1 MINVQKNK
9 DIYEIIIHA
18 DMSDVKLED
27 NLINITV
34 DTKKHMYYIALPNQ
48 KRKNE
53 SVKVIK
59 DIINRDLFSKFILNK
74 ISKDPSKLGMS
85 GKTKTYEKDI
95 LREIF
100 NELGIDII
108 CQKDN
113 VLEKDVK
120 IYNFRMNPELDI
132 FNKR

>member
-18 DMSDVKLED
+18 NMSDVKLED

-59 DIINRDLFSKFILNK
+59 DVINRDLFSKFILKK
-74 ISKDPSKLGMS
+74 ISKDPSKLVMS

-108 CQKDN
+108 CQKDT

>member
-9 DIYEIIIHA
+9 DIYEIVIHA
-18 DMSDVKLED
+18 NMSDVKLED

-34 DTKKHMYYIALPNQ
+34 DTKKHMYYIALPNE

-53 SVKVIK
+53 SVKIIK
-59 DIINRDLFSKFILNK
+59 DVINRDLFSKLLLNR
-74 ISKDPSKLGMS
+74 ISKDPSKSGMS

-113 VLEKDVK
+113 VLENDVK

>member
-1 MINVQKNK
+1 MIRVQKNK
-9 DIYEIIIHA
+9 DIYEIVIHA
-18 DMSDVKLED
+18 DISNAKLGD

-34 DTKKHMYYIALPNQ
+34 DTKRHMYYITLPNE

-59 DIINRDLFSKFILNK
+59 DLINRDLFSKLILNR
-74 ISKDPSKLGMS
+74 ISKDPSKIGMS

-108 CQKDN
+108 CQNDN
-113 VLEKDVK
+113 VLENDVK
-120 IYNFRMNPELDI
+120 IYNFKMNPELDI
-132 FNKR
+132 FKKR

>member
-18 DMSDVKLED
+18 NMSDVKLED

-59 DIINRDLFSKFILNK
+59 DVINRDLFSKFILKK
-74 ISKDPSKLGMS
+74 ISKDPSKLVMS

>member
-1 MINVQKNK
+1 MKGGL

-18 DMSDVKLED
+18 NMSDVKLED

-59 DIINRDLFSKFILNK
+59 DVINRDLFSKFILKK
-74 ISKDPSKLGMS
+74 ISKDPSKLVKS

>member
-1 MINVQKNK
+1 
-9 DIYEIIIHA
+9 
-18 DMSDVKLED
+18 MSDVKLED

-34 DTKKHMYYIALPNQ
+34 DTKKHMYYIALPNE

-59 DIINRDLFSKFILNK
+59 DVINRDLFSKFILNR

-120 IYNFRMNPELDI
+120 IYNFRMNPERDI

>member
-1 MINVQKNK
+1 
-9 DIYEIIIHA
+9 
-18 DMSDVKLED
+18 
-27 NLINITV
+27 
-34 DTKKHMYYIALPNQ
+34 
-48 KRKNE
+48 
-53 SVKVIK
+53 
-59 DIINRDLFSKFILNK
+59 
-74 ISKDPSKLGMS
+74 MS

-113 VLEKDVK
+113 VLEKNVK

>member
-1 MINVQKNK
+1 
-9 DIYEIIIHA
+9 
-18 DMSDVKLED
+18 MSDVKLED

-59 DIINRDLFSKFILNK
+59 DVINRDLFSKFILNK

>member
-1 MINVQKNK
+1 MIRVQKNK
-9 DIYEIIIHA
+9 DIYEIVIHA
-18 DMSDVKLED
+18 DISNAKLGD

-34 DTKKHMYYIALPNQ
+34 DTKRHMYYITMPNE

-59 DIINRDLFSKFILNK
+59 DLINRDLFSKLILNR
-74 ISKDPSKLGMS
+74 ISKDPSKIGMS

-108 CQKDN
+108 CQNDN
-113 VLEKDVK
+113 VLENDVK

>member
-1 MINVQKNK
+1 MQ
-9 DIYEIIIHA
+9 
-18 DMSDVKLED
+18 
-27 NLINITV
+27 
-34 DTKKHMYYIALPNQ
+34 
-48 KRKNE
+48 
-53 SVKVIK
+53 
-59 DIINRDLFSKFILNK
+59 FILNK

-113 VLEKDVK
+113 VLEKEYSIIDIENKQNVTQLELSK
-120 IYNFRMNPELDI
+120 INKDNKWEFINTI
-132 FNKR
+132 FIDLPL

>member
-1 MINVQKNK
+1 
-9 DIYEIIIHA
+9 
-18 DMSDVKLED
+18 
-27 NLINITV
+27 
-34 DTKKHMYYIALPNQ
+34 MYYIALPNQ

-95 LREIF
+95 L
-100 NELGIDII
+100 I

>member
-1 MINVQKNK
+1 MIRVQKNK
-9 DIYEIIIHA
+9 DIYEIVIHA
-18 DMSDVKLED
+18 DISNEKLGD

-34 DTKKHMYYIALPNQ
+34 DTKRHMYYITLPNE

-59 DIINRDLFSKFILNK
+59 DLINRDLFSKLILNR
-74 ISKDPSKLGMS
+74 ISKDPSKIGMS

-108 CQKDN
+108 CQNDN
-113 VLEKDVK
+113 VLENDVK
-120 IYNFRMNPELDI
+120 IYNFKMNPEL
-132 FNKR
+132 

>member
-9 DIYEIIIHA
+9 DIYEIVIHA
-18 DMSDVKLED
+18 NMSDVKLED

-34 DTKKHMYYIALPNQ
+34 DTKKHMYYIALPNE

-59 DIINRDLFSKFILNK
+59 DVINRDLFSKLILNR

-85 GKTKTYEKDI
+85 GKTKTHEKDI

>member
-1 MINVQKNK
+1 MIRVQKNK
-9 DIYEIIIHA
+9 DIYEIVIHA
-18 DMSDVKLED
+18 DISNAKLGD

-34 DTKKHMYYIALPNQ
+34 DTKRHMYYITLSNE

-53 SVKVIK
+53 SVKAIK
-59 DIINRDLFSKFILNK
+59 NLINRDLFSKLILNR
-74 ISKDPSKLGMS
+74 ISKDPSKIGMS

-108 CQKDN
+108 CQNDN
-113 VLEKDVK
+113 VLENDVK

>member
-1 MINVQKNK
+1 MIGVQKNK
-9 DIYEIIIHA
+9 DIYEIVIHA
-18 DMSDVKLED
+18 DISNAKLGD

-34 DTKKHMYYIALPNQ
+34 DTKRHMYYITLPNE

-59 DIINRDLFSKFILNK
+59 DLINRDLFSKLILNR
-74 ISKDPSKLGMS
+74 ISKDPSKIGMS

-108 CQKDN
+108 CQNDN
-113 VLEKDVK
+113 VLENDVK
-120 IYNFRMNPELDI
+120 IYNFKMNPELDI
-132 FNKR
+132 FKKR